1 MLLLIFII
9 FFIDFQRNMLETIQ
23 GCVWLRAGLHEQDMD
38 LHSLSAPELAP
49 IGVRIER
56 DKVLAAQSAI
66 SSNEIN
72 MCSACLSFKF
82 MFQ

>member
-1 MLLLIFII
+1 
-9 FFIDFQRNMLETIQ
+9 MLETIQ

-38 LHSLSAPELAP
+38 LRSLSAPEPAP
-49 IGVRIER
+49 IGVSVGR
-56 DKVLAAQSAI
+56 DKILAAQSAI

-72 MCSACLSFKF
+72 MYSACPSFKF